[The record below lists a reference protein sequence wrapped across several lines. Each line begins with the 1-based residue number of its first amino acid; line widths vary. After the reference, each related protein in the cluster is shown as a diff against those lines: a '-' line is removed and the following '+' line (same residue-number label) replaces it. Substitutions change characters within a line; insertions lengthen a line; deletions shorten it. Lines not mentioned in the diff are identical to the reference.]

1 MILEVFYM
9 DYPDKIAEEIF
20 SNTHFMIAYMDKE
33 FNFIR
38 VNKAYAE
45 ANGKNSEYFINKNH
59 FELFPNLENERIFKN
74 VVETGES
81 YSAYARPFEHPYL
94 GLTYWDWDLQPIK
107 DAAGKVKNLIL
118 SLINVTPYKFDEKR
132 FKRDQSRELEKLV
145 EERARDLENEIN
157 EHKKVA
163 EKLRES
169 ENRYHSLFEDNHA
182 TMLFIDP
189 DTGDIVDANPAASSF
204 YGYDIEELKKM
215 KITDINVLTEEE
227 VFNEMQ
233 KARIKKKNY
242 FSFKHRLAS
251 GEIRNVD
258 TYSGPITFSGR
269 NILYS
274 IVHDVT
280 EREKAQKAL
289 QMERELLGTII
300 DAIPVMITIY
310 TPSVENIQVNKAFEK
325 ITGWSNE
332 EIQELD
338 IMEAVYPDP
347 DYRQEVAEFM
357 NSLSG
362 WKDITMTIKNGSK
375 IASSWANVPIPD
387 GRQVGIG
394 IDISQRKQMEKE
406 LREAHDKLEEKVQ
419 ERTIELEEAY
429 EALKENEMQL
439 KDLVADLERSNEELR
454 SFAYITSHDL
464 QEPLRTIASFS
475 QLLERRYKGRLDSD
489 ADEFLDFIINA
500 AVRMKEMIQGLLDY
514 SRVEREG
521 KKFIKTDMN
530 LKLEKAVSNLRSAI
544 DESSAIITHDDLPTV
559 SAEPDQ
565 MVRVFQNIIGNAIK
579 FRKAD
584 EQLKIHI
591 SVRIDK
597 KRREWIFSV
606 SDNGIG
612 MEEKYADRIFEVF
625 KRLHTVDKYEGAG
638 IGLAIVKRIID
649 AHGGY
654 IWVESKL
661 GKGSTFYFTIPFKQ
675 S

>member
-1 MILEVFYM
+1 
-9 DYPDKIAEEIF
+9 
-20 SNTHFMIAYMDKE
+20 
-33 FNFIR
+33 
-38 VNKAYAE
+38 
-45 ANGKNSEYFINKNH
+45 
-59 FELFPNLENERIFKN
+59 
-74 VVETGES
+74 
-81 YSAYARPFEHPYL
+81 
-94 GLTYWDWDLQPIK
+94 
-107 DAAGKVKNLIL
+107 
-118 SLINVTPYKFDEKR
+118 
-132 FKRDQSRELEKLV
+132 
-145 EERARDLENEIN
+145 
-157 EHKKVA
+157 
-163 EKLRES
+163 
-169 ENRYHSLFEDNHA
+169 
-182 TMLFIDP
+182 
-189 DTGDIVDANPAASSF
+189 
-204 YGYDIEELKKM
+204 
-215 KITDINVLTEEE
+215 
-227 VFNEMQ
+227 
-233 KARIKKKNY
+233 
-242 FSFKHRLAS
+242 
-251 GEIRNVD
+251 VD

-338 IMEAVYPDP
+338 IMKAVYPDP

>member
-1 MILEVFYM
+1 MILEVFHM
-9 DYPDKIAEEIF
+9 DYSDKIAEEIF
-20 SNTHFMIAYMDKE
+20 SNTHFMIAYMDKD

-45 ANGKNSEYFINKNH
+45 ANGQNPEYFINKNH
-59 FELFPNLENERIFKN
+59 FELFPNLENEIIFKN
-74 VVETGES
+74 VVETGKS

-94 GLTYWDWDLQPIK
+94 GLTYWDWNLQPIK
-107 DAAGKVKNLIL
+107 NADGKVENLIL
-118 SLINVTPYKFDEKR
+118 SLINITPYKFDEER
-132 FKRDQSRELEKLV
+132 FKRDQRRELEKLV
-145 EERARDLENEIN
+145 EERARDLEKEIS

-163 EKLRES
+163 QKLKES
-169 ENRYHSLFEDNHA
+169 ESQYHSLFENNHA
-182 TMLFIDP
+182 VMLFIDP
-189 DTGDIVDANPAASSF
+189 DTADIIDANPAAGSF
-204 YGYDIEELKKM
+204 YGYDIEKLKKM

-227 VFNEMQ
+227 VFKEMQ
-233 KARIKKKNY
+233 KARNQKKNY

-251 GEIRNVD
+251 GEIRDVD
-258 TYSGPITFSGR
+258 TYSGPIIFGGK

-289 QMERELLGTII
+289 QMERKLLGTII

-310 TPSVENIQVNKAFEK
+310 TPSVEDIHVNKAFEE

-332 EIQELD
+332 EIQELG
-338 IMEAVYPDP
+338 IMESVYPDP

-362 WKDITMTIKNGSK
+362 WKDITMTIKDGSQ
-375 IASSWANVPIPD
+375 IASSWANVRIPD

-394 IDISQRKQMEKE
+394 IDISERKGMEEK
-406 LREAHDKLEEKVQ
+406 LREAHDNLEEKVE
-419 ERTIELEEAY
+419 ERKIELEEAY
-429 EALKENEMQL
+429 ETLKENEIRL

-475 QLLERRYKGRLDSD
+475 QLLERRYKGQLDID

-521 KKFIKTDMN
+521 KEFIKIDMN
-530 LKLEKAVSNLRSAI
+530 LKLEKAVSNLKSAI
-544 DESSAIITHDDLPTV
+544 DESNAIITHDDLPIV
-559 SAEPDQ
+559 FAEPDQ
-565 MVRVFQNIIGNAIK
+565 MVRVFQNLISNAIK

-597 KRREWIFSV
+597 KRKEWIFSV

-612 MEEKYADRIFEVF
+612 MEEKYTGKIFEVF
-625 KRLHTVDKYEGAG
+625 KRLHTIDKYEGAG

-649 AHGGY
+649 AHKGH

-661 GKGSTFYFTIPFKQ
+661 GKGSTFYFIIPFKQ
-675 S
+675 I